1 MFSQKFFMNKT
12 LRDFRKNNEETLQK
26 SQDDFEKQLSFISAG
41 TLGLS
46 MFLIDKV
53 VKDITIAHYKWSL
66 IVSWSLLG
74 LTLIINLFSHFLAI
88 RFNYMNIEEI
98 DCSQYDDLKSIK
110 RNTIIKFINI
120 CTLSTLI
127 LGIVFLIL
135 FMSLNILKNA

>member
-1 MFSQKFFMNKT
+1 MNKT